1 MEEPKTEPTLSKA
14 KHMVYSRSQAEKT
27 ELVVAPYESLEYAFC
42 PVKIYADQQIKLLI
56 AAFANSRPAV
66 NTALASLALANP
78 NRRQAFSK

>member
-27 ELVVAPYESLEYAFC
+27 ELVVAPYESLKYAFC

-56 AAFANSRPAV
+56 AAFTS
-66 NTALASLALANP
+66 
-78 NRRQAFSK
+78 